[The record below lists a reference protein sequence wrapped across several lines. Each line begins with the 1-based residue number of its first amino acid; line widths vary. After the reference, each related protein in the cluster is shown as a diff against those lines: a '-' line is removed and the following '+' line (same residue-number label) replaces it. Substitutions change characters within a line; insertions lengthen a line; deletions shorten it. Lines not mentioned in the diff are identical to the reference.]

1 MKNQNELTVEQIG
14 TMFKDAGETFTTE
27 EIKSLLSNE
36 KTKELVY
43 KLYEARTELKKL
55 KTEHSNLKQ

>member
-1 MKNQNELTVEQIG
+1 MENQNELTIEQIR
-14 TMFKDAGETFTTE
+14 TMFNDAGESFTDE

-36 KTKELVY
+36 KTKELVH

-55 KTEHSNLKQ
+55 KTEYNKLKQ